1 MHPLDPLP
9 DPSDDDDCPMPSA
22 EALLSGTLALMTGY
36 AQSVCERQRGLMAR
50 KIASNLF
57 FLQAHPGVSADFR
70 TMLGTLRSRWAGQAT
85 ETAGIPTHAWLRP
98 PHALQ

>member
-1 MHPLDPLP
+1 MHPLDPLL
-9 DPSDDDDCPMPSA
+9 DSNADNDHPMPSS
-22 EALLSGTLALMTGY
+22 ETLLAGTLALMTSY
-36 AQSVCERQRGLMAR
+36 AQSICEHQRDIMAR

-70 TMLGTLRSRWAGQAT
+70 TMLGTLRSRWVEQAADT
-85 ETAGIPTHAWLRP
+85 PGIPSHVWLQP